1 MSARNGANVRRNA
14 IGPYF
19 RAPREGNNMR
29 IASERREGKKNVTGF
44 EGNLMLP
51 PMILGAFT
59 HPDFWVHVLLKWGR
73 LDPWYERVFGPW
85 D

>member
-19 RAPREGNNMR
+19 RAAREGNNMR

-51 PMILGAFT
+51 PMMLGAFT
-59 HPDFWVHVLLKWGR
+59 HH
-73 LDPWYERVFGPW
+73 VFGFMFF
-85 D
+85 